1 MKLQDF
7 LGKNIRYDV
16 NAIAADAELSR
27 QIQVRLIDL
36 GFLEPPADGR
46 FGPISTAALNRFQSL
61 MQCQEPG
68 YLGAKTSEKLI
79 EAKRADIPA
88 PSPVLEIVT
97 ATLLKAKPLAN
108 SQLSDAEKHSLE
120 KAKKF
125 ELVSYEVVRNHV
137 RVTFRKDSF
146 KNSKIWYLFGEHI
159 KITQQSTSKVEQLYP
174 KPKPKTVK
182 LNVPY
187 KSQLDNWYNPT
198 GSCNVTSLAMCLE
211 FLGAA
216 RKSKQGQFE
225 DELYQY
231 AERNGLSR
239 HDPYDLARIVKAYGC
254 KDDFTDNATIEEVQ
268 DWLADGKPAVIHGYF
283 TSFGHIIVLVGY
295 TDDGFIVHDPY
306 GEWFPDGYRTDLNGA
321 YLDYS
326 YRMIRRTCIPDGSFW
341 VHFISK

>member
-7 LGKNIRYDV
+7 LAKNIRYDV

-36 GFLEPPADGR
+36 GLLEPPADGR
-46 FGPISTAALNRFQSL
+46 FGPISSAALNRFQSL
-61 MQCQEPG
+61 MDCKEPG
-68 YLGAKTSEKLI
+68 FLGAQTSRKLI
-79 EAKRADIPA
+79 EARRTDIPA
-88 PSPVLEIVT
+88 PSPILEIVT
-97 ATLLKAKPLAN
+97 GTLLKAKPLAN
-108 SQLSDAEKHSLE
+108 SQLTDAEKQSIE
-120 KAKKF
+120 KGKKF

-137 RVTFRKDSF
+137 RVTFRKDTF

-159 KITQQSTSKVEQLYP
+159 KITQLSTNKVQQLYP
-174 KPKPKTVK
+174 KPKPKSVK

-211 FLGAA
+211 FLGSA

-239 HDPYDLARIVKAYGC
+239 HDPYDLARIVKVYGC
-254 KDDFTDNATIEEVQ
+254 NDDFTENATIEEVQ
-268 DWLADGKPAVIHGYF
+268 DWLAAGKPVVIHGYF
-283 TSFGHIIVLVGY
+283 TSFGHIVVLVGY
-295 TDDGFIVHDPY
+295 DENGFLVHDPY

-321 YLDYS
+321 YLNYS
-326 YRMIRRTCIPDGSFW
+326 YRLIRKTCMHDGSFW